1 MFVTPKSLETTT
13 VQAAYFSPD
22 RPMHVEFIRRFE
34 NEADALAYKA
44 QFPKSYNFK
53 SYECHGLR
61 NGESCIVYYGVSS
74 WIKLAPTKGNDRNET
89 GIKRYHAIMKKMA
102 ALGEEVVFESPALNQ
117 YTSREAFESAIS

>member
-13 VQAAYFSPD
+13 VQAAYFSFD
-22 RPMHVEFIRRFE
+22 RPMHVQFTRRFKT
-34 NEADALAYKA
+34 EAEALAYAA

-53 SYECHGLR
+53 MSTCYGVR
-61 NGESCIVYYGVSS
+61 NGESCIVDYGVSS

-102 ALGEEVVFESPALNQ
+102 ALGEEVVFEAPALNQ
-117 YTSREAFESAIS
+117 YRTREAFESAIS